1 MGAIRRPRGAVMSA
15 ILDSGGRSRVTRA
28 CASALGLAPKVF
40 GVNHE
45 TRLVFSVSGKSALS
59 EQIGTG
65 FVQPSTNSL
74 PGVRRS
80 SEEGVDKADHP
91 LPPPPRPPVLKE
103 RAPSAHGR
111 PPLTRPVT

>member
-1 MGAIRRPRGAVMSA
+1 MSA
-15 ILDSGGRSRVTRA
+15 ILDSGAGSASRVRA

-45 TRLVFSVSGKSALS
+45 TRLVFPVSGKSALS

-74 PGVRRS
+74 PGVRRP

-91 LPPPPRPPVLKE
+91 PPPRPSPTPPLLPVLKE